1 MVRLGRLTL
10 GVAAAL
16 LATGCPQ
23 GTDKPTPS
31 ELPPSAKAP
40 AAPTI
45 SMAAVPKPGTASIPN
60 PSVPKRPPREVL
72 EGVVRT
78 HCLDVDQP
86 WALAHGIL
94 ALGPELKLASGEL
107 AVDALASKYLGRD
120 DEKRLAFSP
129 LATTKNPW
137 PHPGMFAK
145 VLLAHGV
152 KLQHQLPVKE
162 GGKVPLR
169 RVLVDLLHDYEPGA
183 TLYNDAWK
191 LEGLAAIAKPARL
204 EEVRKHALDVLAYH
218 QSYWEDYVRAPT
230 RVWEKPF
237 VVRNGR
243 RAPTGIHRYFCGG
256 FHLMQAVQQLHGKLL
271 PPRLKLQYDI
281 LWVRIDKE
289 SEYWDGKLGEARAH
303 GKARSR
309 ARYERL
315 FLSQK
320 LKIQAHALETY
331 VEAVKLGALTVD
343 EATKKRSAAAYDKLA
358 ATITELDQLG
368 IYGTMSTLGAREHQV
383 YLDLVGDSA
392 HALHAWDGRKAVG
405 L

>member
-1 MVRLGRLTL
+1 MLG
-10 GVAAAL
+10 AAGAL

-23 GTDKPTPS
+23 DSGKPTPTD
-31 ELPPSAKAP
+31 LPLSAKAP

-45 SMAAVPKPGTASIPN
+45 SMAAVPQPGTAVAID
-60 PSVPKRPPREVL
+60 PSAPKRLPREVL
-72 EGVVRT
+72 EEVVRT
-78 HCLDVDQP
+78 HCLDVDRP

-94 ALGPELKLASGEL
+94 ALGPELKLPSGEL
-107 AVDALASKYLGRD
+107 AGDSLASKYLGRD
-120 DEKRLAFSP
+120 DEGRLAFAP
-129 LATTKNPW
+129 PKTKKNPW

-145 VLLAHGV
+145 VLLDHGV
-152 KLQHQLPVKE
+152 KLSHPLPTKE
-162 GGKVPLR
+162 GGKVPLA
-169 RVLVDLLHDYEPGA
+169 RVLTDLLRDYEPSN

-191 LEGLAAIAKPARL
+191 LEGLAAIGKPARI
-204 EEVRKHALDVLAYH
+204 EEVKKQALELLVYH
-218 QSYWEDYVRAPT
+218 QSYFEDYLTDPNRL
-230 RVWEKPF
+230 WEKPF
-237 VVRNGR
+237 VVRKGR
-243 RAPTGIHRYFCGG
+243 RMPAGIHRYFCGG
-256 FHLMQAVQQLHGKLL
+256 FHLFQAVQQLHNQSL

-281 LWVRIDKE
+281 LWLRIDKE
-289 SEYWDGKLGEARAH
+289 TEYWDGKLGEARAH

-309 ARYERL
+309 AKYERL

-331 VEAVKLGALTVD
+331 VKAVQLGALTPD
-343 EATKKRSAAAYDKLA
+343 EAAKKRIAAAYDKLA

-368 IYGTMSTLGAREHQV
+368 IYGKLKSFPAREYQV